1 LQYVEHLA
9 ITMRHCAAAHK
20 QGGRRAVKEVAGAG
34 DGETRRPR
42 ELDLAGFGAGRSMA
56 FKELDAMG
64 RGKRSLLL
72 APMGGGTREGMK
84 QRAR

>member
-1 LQYVEHLA
+1 MEKLA
-9 ITMRHCAAAHK
+9 DPGSWTS
-20 QGGRRAVKEVAGAG
+20 
-34 DGETRRPR
+34 
-42 ELDLAGFGAGRSMA
+42 LDFLGAGRSMA